1 MALKDLFIKPNNEE
15 QHKET
20 PAPAVE
26 SKQPNI
32 PTPTFT
38 GTMPANIAQSLV
50 NPSTGEL
57 QGAVGPNEE
66 MVNQLWE
73 AIKKRN
79 FPGPDYLE
87 LKGHAISLAKR
98 MPSYDQRLLAA
109 FDILQGQFPDF
120 NVEKVIK
127 SIDAYKAVI
136 EEERK
141 EGEKQNKEI
150 LGRRVANAEL
160 EYNNMETKITNLQ
173 DEIKEKEQTLAGYLE
188 ERTTL
193 QQNLDKAKAD
203 RTVQTEA
210 FTASVEA
217 VLRELESDRQTI
229 SNLTV

>member
-1 MALKDLFIKPNNEE
+1 MALKDLFIKPNNDA
-15 QHKET
+15 QPKET

-57 QGAVGPNEE
+57 QGTVGPNEE

-150 LGRRVANAEL
+150 LGRRVANAET
-160 EYNNMETKITNLQ
+160 EYNNMEMKITNLQ
-173 DEIKEKEQTLAGYLE
+173 EEIKEKEQTLAGYLE
-188 ERTTL
+188 ERNTL

>member
-1 MALKDLFIKPNNEE
+1 MALKDLFIKPNNEAP
-15 QHKET
+15 KET
-20 PAPAVE
+20 HVPVAE

-57 QGAVGPNEE
+57 QGTVGPNEE

-150 LGRRVANAEL
+150 LGRRVTNAET
-160 EYNNMETKITNLQ
+160 EYNNMEMKITNLQ
-173 DEIKEKEQTLAGYLE
+173 NEIKEKEQTLAGYLE
-188 ERTTL
+188 ERNTL

>member
-1 MALKDLFIKPNNEE
+1 MALKDLFIKSNNEAP
-15 QHKET
+15 KET
-20 PAPAVE
+20 SVPVVE

-150 LGRRVANAEL
+150 LGRRVTNAEN
-160 EYNNMETKITNLQ
+160 EYNSMEMKITNLQ
-173 DEIKEKEQTLAGYLE
+173 NEIKEKEKTLAGYLE

>member
-1 MALKDLFIKPNNEE
+1 MALKDLFIKPNNEAP
-15 QHKET
+15 KET
-20 PAPAVE
+20 PVPAAE

-57 QGAVGPNEE
+57 QGTVGPNEE

-150 LGRRVANAEL
+150 LGRRVANAET
-160 EYNNMETKITNLQ
+160 EYNNMEMKITNLQ
-173 DEIKEKEQTLAGYLE
+173 NEIKEKEQTLAGYLE
-188 ERTTL
+188 ERNTL

>member
-1 MALKDLFIKPNNEE
+1 MALKDLFIKPNTEA
-15 QHKET
+15 QPKET
-20 PAPAVE
+20 SVPVAE

-57 QGAVGPNEE
+57 QGTVGPNEE

-150 LGRRVANAEL
+150 LGRRVANAET
-160 EYNNMETKITNLQ
+160 EYNNMEMKITNLQ
-173 DEIKEKEQTLAGYLE
+173 NEIKEKEQTLAGYLE
-188 ERTTL
+188 ERNTL

>member
-1 MALKDLFIKPNNEE
+1 MALKDLFIKPNNEAP
-15 QHKET
+15 KET
-20 PAPAVE
+20 PVPVAE

-57 QGAVGPNEE
+57 QGTVGPNEE

-150 LGRRVANAEL
+150 LGRRVSNAET
-160 EYNNMETKITNLQ
+160 EYNNMEMKITNLQ
-173 DEIKEKEQTLAGYLE
+173 NEIKEKEQTLAGYLE
-188 ERTTL
+188 ERNTL

>member
-1 MALKDLFIKPNNEE
+1 MALKDLFIKPNNEA
-15 QHKET
+15 QSKET
-20 PAPAVE
+20 PVPAAE

-57 QGAVGPNEE
+57 QGTVGPNEE

-150 LGRRVANAEL
+150 LGRRVTNAET
-160 EYNNMETKITNLQ
+160 EYNNMEMKITNLQ
-173 DEIKEKEQTLAGYLE
+173 NEIKEKEQTLAGYLE
-188 ERTTL
+188 ERNTL